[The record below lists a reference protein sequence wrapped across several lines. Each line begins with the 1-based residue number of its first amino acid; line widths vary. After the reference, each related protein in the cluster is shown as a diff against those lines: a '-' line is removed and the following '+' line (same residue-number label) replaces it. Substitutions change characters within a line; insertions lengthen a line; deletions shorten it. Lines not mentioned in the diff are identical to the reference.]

1 MTLQDHYQK
10 AIKFAGQKHADANQV
25 VPGTKLPYVVHISN
39 VAMEILVAMPHSADM
54 DAPLAITLALLHDT
68 LEDTDTTIEELTVV
82 FSTAVADGV
91 VALTKKDDLDKSA
104 KMSDSLDRIKA
115 QPKEVWAV
123 KLADRITNLQ
133 VPPAHW
139 SGEKIANYHQEAI
152 TILNALKGG
161 NAYLEQRLSEKIVL
175 YAKYFQ

>member
-1 MTLQDHYQK
+1 MTVQDHYQK
-10 AIKFAGQKHADANQV
+10 AIKFAGQKHADANQM

-39 VAMEILVAMPHSADM
+39 VAMEILVALPHSPDM
-54 DAPLAITLALLHDT
+54 DAPLAITLSLLHDT
-68 LEDTDTTIEELTVV
+68 LEDTDTTVEELTDV
-82 FSTAVADGV
+82 FGQAVAYGV
-91 VALTKKDDLDKSA
+91 AALTKKDGLDKSA
-104 KMSDSLDRIKA
+104 KMADSLERIKA

-139 SGEKIANYHQEAI
+139 SNEKIANYHQEAI

-161 NAYLEQRLSEKIVL
+161 NAYLKQRLSEKIVL
-175 YAKYFQ
+175 YVQYFQ